1 MKTPFYGVFLFL
13 IVMKIEEIY
22 KLFTQCSSV
31 CTDTRNIK
39 KDSLFIAL
47 KGDNFDGNKFSKEAI
62 TNGSKFALVDNTEFA
77 DNEKI
82 FFVSDTLLALQNL
95 ARFHREKF
103 NIPVVAITGTNGKT
117 TTKELIS
124 IVLQEKYNVT
134 FTKGNLNNHIGVP
147 LTLLEINVETQIAV
161 IEMGANHPGEIKTL
175 CEIALPNYGI
185 ITNIGKAH
193 LEGFGS
199 LYGVINTK
207 TEMYRFVKKNKGK
220 IFINTNNEILLSH
233 IDNNEYISYGE
244 SEDCYMIGKNPSS
257 NPFLQLEWKMYNNSI
272 WNTVQTNLVG
282 NYNFENVLAAICIGN
297 YFEVEEH
304 IIIKAIN
311 NYKPTNNRS
320 QIIKSENNTILI
332 DAYNANPTSMFAA
345 LESFFEMKGENK
357 VLIIGDMLELGKNT
371 ENEHKNILQLILQS
385 DIKEVFLIGK
395 TFVKISENSNLKTF
409 ESVSLFKEYLKNN
422 PLLNKQI
429 LIKGSHGI
437 HLEELI
443 PIL

>member
-1 MKTPFYGVFLFL
+1 
-13 IVMKIEEIY
+13 MKIEEIY
-22 KLFTQCSSV
+22 KLFIECSSV

-47 KGDNFDGNKFSKEAI
+47 KGDNFDGNKFSKDAI
-62 TNGSKFALVDNTEFA
+62 TNGSKYALVDNIEFA
-77 DNEKI
+77 DNKKI
-82 FFVSDTLLALQNL
+82 FFVANTFLALQNL
-95 ARFHREKF
+95 AKFHREKF
-103 NIPVVAITGTNGKT
+103 NIPVVSITGTNGKT

-124 IVLQEKYNVT
+124 FVLQEKYNVT

-147 LTLLEINVETQIAV
+147 LTLLEINSETQIAV

-207 TEMYRFVKKNKGK
+207 TEMYRFIKKNKGK

-233 IDNNEYISYGE
+233 IDNNEYISYGAN
-244 SEDCYMIGKNPSS
+244 EDCYLSGKNPSS
-257 NPFLQLEWKMYNNSI
+257 NPFLKLEWKMYNSNT

-297 YFEVEEH
+297 YFEVEENK
-304 IIIKAIN
+304 ITKAIH
-311 NYKPTNNRS
+311 NYNPTNNRS

-332 DAYNANPTSMFAA
+332 DAYNANPTSMVAA
-345 LESFFEMKGENK
+345 LESFFEMLGDNK
-357 VLIIGDMLELGKNT
+357 VLVIGDMLELGKNT
-371 ENEHKNILQLILQS
+371 ENEHKNILQLIVQS
-385 DIKEVFLIGK
+385 EIKEVFLIGK
-395 TFVKISENSNLKTF
+395 TFAKTSENTNFKSF
-409 ESVSLFKEYLKNN
+409 ESVSLFKDYLKNN
-422 PLLNKQI
+422 PFLNKQI
-429 LIKGSHGI
+429 LVKGSHGI

-443 PIL
+443 PVL